1 MRTIRIFGSIFVHLI
16 FVASNGWAFPLPEQ
30 IHLSLGDHP
39 NSMVIQWVTFDLGH
53 GPPYVDFG
61 FEKDRFISRL
71 YADMETF
78 VFEGITRYMYTAELK
93 NLEYNTTYYYQVG
106 SDHFMSSI
114 YDFRTFPLGTDFSY
128 RVCIFG
134 DLGVEN
140 GVSSSYDLHTNKGLV
155 GDEFMRGM
163 ESIAARFPYLVIAG
177 NHEDDGR
184 NYSNYISRFNMPN
197 DPFYDNQVYRFFY
210 EYGHLPVLNQYQ
222 WLENDLRKANAN
234 REKTPFLIGYYH
246 RPLYCSNVRTGFED
260 MPGLED
266 LFMTHGMDVGFAGH
280 EHSYERFY
288 PIYNRQVF
296 NQTSSPYYNA
306 AAPTYI
312 VTGSAVFQQ
321 TVKNATVR
329 YEFLPNFFNVSLI
342 SVQLTALQPAMDG
355 FRYVLRPFKYWA
367 QRLLERPRRNTWLQS
382 NVRENGGIYLIHLA
396 ENKVNSY
403 AKKEEFPHRALT
415 ELLMNENEGRTVDF
429 MTIDVE
435 GAEFGLLR
443 VLHRKRAELPI
454 ICQFNVEIHYTNERY
469 GVSWDE
475 VDRTLNEMLDEAYW
489 VLLNVDQRDFK
500 YRRLFFFNVGS
511 EECIFKFLC

>member
-1 MRTIRIFGSIFVHLI
+1 MRTIRIFDLIFVHLI
-16 FVASNGWAFPLPEQ
+16 SVASNGLPLPEQ

-61 FEKDRFISRL
+61 FQKQRFISRL

-93 NLEYNTTYYYQVG
+93 NLEYNTTYYYQAG
-106 SDHFMSSI
+106 TDEFMSSI
-114 YDFRTFPLGTDFSY
+114 YDFRTFPSGSDFSY

-134 DLGVEN
+134 DLGVDN
-140 GVSSSYDLHTNKGLV
+140 GVSSSFLKDAAERREFDLFIHVGDIGYDLHTNKGMV

-184 NYSNYISRFNMPN
+184 NYSNYVSRFNMPN
-197 DPFYDNQVYRFFY
+197 DPFYDNQVYSFDLGPVHWVGLSTEYYGFFY

-246 RPLYCSNVRTGFED
+246 RPLYCSNVNSFECHSFENTLVRTGFED

-288 PIYNRQVF
+288 PIYNRQVY
-296 NQTSSPYYNA
+296 NQSSNPYHNA
-306 AAPTYI
+306 AAPSYI
-312 VTGSAVFQQ
+312 VTGSAGCHSPHAGYNSSALTPGSAFRSTDYGYTIL
-321 TVKNATVR
+321 TVHNRTHLFI
-329 YEFLPNFFNVSLI
+329 EQI
-342 SVQLTALQPAMDG
+342 SVEHEIKQIDSFWLEKDENAKSMMD
-355 FRYVLRPFKYWA
+355 RSKEASSLPYPPFVEPETCNMKDPRCKERRSRLK
-367 QRLLERPRRNTWLQS
+367 QRS
-382 NVRENGGIYLIHLA
+382 
-396 ENKVNSY
+396 S
-403 AKKEEFPHRALT
+403 
-415 ELLMNENEGRTVDF
+415 
-429 MTIDVE
+429 
-435 GAEFGLLR
+435 
-443 VLHRKRAELPI
+443 
-454 ICQFNVEIHYTNERY
+454 
-469 GVSWDE
+469 S
-475 VDRTLNEMLDEAYW
+475 
-489 VLLNVDQRDFK
+489 
-500 YRRLFFFNVGS
+500 
-511 EECIFKFLC
+511 

>member
-114 YDFRTFPLGTDFSY
+114 YDFQTFPSGTDFSY

-184 NYSNYISRFNMPN
+184 NYSNYVSRFNMPN

-246 RPLYCSNVRTGFED
+246 RPLYCSNVNSFECHSFENT
-260 MPGLED
+260 LVSFVTNKERCSY
-266 LFMTHGMDVGFAGH
+266 LGH

-296 NQTSSPYYNA
+296 NQTTSPYYNA

-312 VTGSAVFQQ
+312 VTGRCHSPHAGYNSSALTPGSAFRFLKQLRVLLDERVEEIREFWFSECVKHNEKLTAVEISFYSFQSLGSVFQQ

-329 YEFLPNFFNVSLI
+329 YEFLPNFFNDEYKHFLEFSDSSSSCNHITLGVGGSWSGEIALRRKYPQCKMLGVDPVESLSRAVVESDPNSRFI
-342 SVQLTALQPAMDG
+342 
-355 FRYVLRPFKYWA
+355 
-367 QRLLERPRRNTWLQS
+367 
-382 NVRENGGIYLIHLA
+382 LA
-396 ENKVNSY
+396 AVGET
-403 AKKEEFPHRALT
+403 AKKYVASIKCT
-415 ELLMNENEGRTVDF
+415 
-429 MTIDVE
+429 
-435 GAEFGLLR
+435 
-443 VLHRKRAELPI
+443 
-454 ICQFNVEIHYTNERY
+454 
-469 GVSWDE
+469 
-475 VDRTLNEMLDEAYW
+475 
-489 VLLNVDQRDFK
+489 
-500 YRRLFFFNVGS
+500 
-511 EECIFKFLC
+511 